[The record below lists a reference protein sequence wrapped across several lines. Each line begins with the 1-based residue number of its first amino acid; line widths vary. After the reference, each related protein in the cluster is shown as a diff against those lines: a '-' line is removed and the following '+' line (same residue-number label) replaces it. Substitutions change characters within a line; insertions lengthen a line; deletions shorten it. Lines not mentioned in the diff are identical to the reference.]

1 MSYEYENYDNI
12 KQLEKIEPKLANELK
27 QRSWKEDKEIMVFPN
42 KSEFAKF
49 KVDFWLEVIDWGSI
63 VDPLKYIDFNR
74 LADDLIKKD
83 SSLYY
88 TSNDGRIIY

>member
-1 MSYEYENYDNI
+1 MSYEYENYDN
-12 KQLEKIEPKLANELK
+12 LEELKKVDPKLANELK

-88 TSNDGRIIY
+88 TSDDGRIIY

>member
-1 MSYEYENYDNI
+1 M
-12 KQLEKIEPKLANELK
+12 
-27 QRSWKEDKEIMVFPN
+27 
-42 KSEFAKF
+42 
-49 KVDFWLEVIDWGSI
+49 DFWLEVIDWGSI